1 MKGTD
6 VDLKVGG
13 GVNLALGAG
22 FTSVHKDVKIHQ
34 DVFLIHILFCI
45 YISVQ

>member
-13 GVNLALGAG
+13 VLNLGLGAG
-22 FTSVHKDVKIHQ
+22 FTDVHKDVKIHQ

-45 YISVQ
+45 YISAQ